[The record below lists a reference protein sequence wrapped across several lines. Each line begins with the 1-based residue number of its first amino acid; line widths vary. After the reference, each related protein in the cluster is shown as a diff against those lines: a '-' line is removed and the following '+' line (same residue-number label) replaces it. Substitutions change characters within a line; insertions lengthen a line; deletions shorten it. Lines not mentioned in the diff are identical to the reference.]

1 MGDGDVQPVAQGTT
15 TPGPGGSGA
24 PADGGASSGIRPPSR
39 KQALLSLVPTMVVD
53 VALPLATYY
62 VLAAAGVPDLWAL
75 LLSGIWPVLSSV
87 VSLVRH
93 RRLDEFG
100 VFILVVIVAG
110 ALSSV
115 LFDDPRLLLLKS
127 SVFTGVL
134 GIAFLA
140 SLFAKRPLMF
150 YFGRRFG
157 TDGSPEG
164 LARWDGFWD
173 DLSVFRRGQR
183 RMTLV
188 WGLTF
193 VAEAV
198 VRIPLVYLLP
208 VSVGVAVS
216 DILPFVVIAALVF
229 WTVSFAKR
237 NAAASKAQAAQSL

>member
-24 PADGGASSGIRPPSR
+24 ASDVTGGIRAPSR
-39 KQALLSLVPTMVVD
+39 RQALLSLVPTMVVD

-62 VLAAAGVPDLWAL
+62 VLAGVGVPDLWAL
-75 LLSGIWPVLSSV
+75 LLSGVWPVLSSV

-140 SLFAKRPLMF
+140 SLFGKRPLMF

-157 TDGSPEG
+157 TDGSPAG

-183 RMTLV
+183 TMTLV

-237 NAAASKAQAAQSL
+237 NAAASKAQANQPL